1 MNINGFVKWTK
12 EPNSVSP
19 LGTLLT
25 KTVRIDTNNNYKDR
39 LIRVYLPSTYE
50 FDNPNKRFPV
60 IYMFDGKNLFDDY
73 TSFVGEWGI
82 DETIEE
88 FIKQGKQD
96 YIVVGID
103 APNVDIDR
111 TLEMTPENIKYSKYF
126 SYKDKVGYAEVFASS
141 VVNIIKPL
149 IDSSFY
155 TLIEREN
162 TLVGGSSMGGQMSFL
177 MGLYYPEVFS
187 VCLNFSPAFFL
198 HNWNEYKNYV
208 EKHLSKN
215 TPKMLFYVG
224 GKGFEALFVNAT
236 KRMHK
241 LFLSRGLEIDFIFDE
256 KEEHN
261 EKAWRHYF
269 PIMLDRAK

>member
-82 DETIEE
+82 DENIEE
-88 FIKQGKQD
+88 FIKQGKQE

-103 APNVDIDR
+103 APHVDIDR

-126 SYKDKVGYAEVFASS
+126 TYKDKVGYAEVFASS

-155 TLIEREN
+155 TLKDREN

-177 MGLYYPEVFS
+177 MGSYYPEVFS
-187 VCLNFSPAFFL
+187 CCLNFSPAFFL
-198 HNWNEYKNYV
+198 HNWKEYKKHV
-208 EKHLSKN
+208 EKHLTSSS
-215 TPKMLFYVG
+215 PKMLFYVG
-224 GKGFEALFVNAT
+224 GKGFEGLFVEAT
-236 KRMHK
+236 EKMHELLIQK
-241 LFLSRGLEIDFIFDE
+241 GVKSHLIIDGN
-256 KEEHN
+256 EEHN
-261 EKAWRHYF
+261 EKAWREYF
-269 PIMLDRAK
+269 PILIEKAK